1 MANEMRVRVHND
13 LLITAEDESNALI
26 LSGNEKAMTPM
37 KALLASLGGCTGI
50 DVLMILQKMREKVKE
65 VNVYIDYERAKDY
78 PKIYTKIHIK
88 YVVVGDVREESV
100 KRAIKLSEE
109 KYCSISAMLSKS
121 TEITRSYKII
131 GDIE

>member
-13 LLITAEDESNALI
+13 LLITAEDDRNALI

-100 KRAIKLSEE
+100 ERAIKLSED

-121 TEITRSYKII
+121 TEITRSYQII

>member
-13 LLITAEDESNALI
+13 MLITAEDEHNALI

-50 DVLMILQKMREKVKE
+50 DVLMILQKMRENVKE
-65 VNVYIDYERAKDY
+65 VNVYLDYERAKDY

-88 YVVVGDVREESV
+88 YVVVGNVRRESV
-100 KRAIKLSEE
+100 EKAIRLSEE

-121 TEITRSYKII
+121 TEITRSYEIR
-131 GDIE
+131 